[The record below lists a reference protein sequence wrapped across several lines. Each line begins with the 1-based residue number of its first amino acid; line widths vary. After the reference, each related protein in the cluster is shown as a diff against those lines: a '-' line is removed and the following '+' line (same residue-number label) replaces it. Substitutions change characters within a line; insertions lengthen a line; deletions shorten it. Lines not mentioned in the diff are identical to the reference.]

1 MTFHIIFAFQ
11 IKVKEMSPC
20 LTPGFERRLGWMKA
34 RRSFCF
40 PAVNEAGGSCWTLGG
55 QLGVTG
61 WGETP
66 AQVLEDVQ
74 RQAADQRDDGN
85 LP

>member
-1 MTFHIIFAFQ
+1 
-11 IKVKEMSPC
+11 
-20 LTPGFERRLGWMKA
+20 MKA

-40 PAVNEAGGSCWTLGG
+40 PAVNEAGRSCWTLGG
-55 QLGVTG
+55 QLGVAG

-74 RQAADQRDDGN
+74 RQAADQCDDGH
-85 LP
+85 LPQERHCGDEVYVWHRTRVKCQDEMTGRR